1 MDVTWMDDCCN
12 IVALDRLRTVLAGT
26 IVRIAPKPLPSVIH
40 PSLVR
45 LLVNGQEK
53 D

>member
-26 IVRIAPKPLPSVIH
+26 CSHRAKTATKRDPSKPRS
-40 PSLVR
+40 SAR
-45 LLVNGQEK
+45 
-53 D
+53 